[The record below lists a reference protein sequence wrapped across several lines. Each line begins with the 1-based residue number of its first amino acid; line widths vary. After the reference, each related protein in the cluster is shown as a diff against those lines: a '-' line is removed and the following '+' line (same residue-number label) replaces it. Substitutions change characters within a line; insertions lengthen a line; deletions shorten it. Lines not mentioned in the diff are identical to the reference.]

1 MHKSRSDLS
10 KPRSDPTLFTPTA
23 GTSFRMHHVRP
34 LPKLVVSVDPATL
47 KYASVENSIVYKLRQ
62 VIPYPPL
69 KVKPYVPIMLVED
82 IVSWIR
88 RRGASDEEIEE
99 LRRKNHYVTPKPKPK
114 PKRTHKKKKANDDD
128 LDKVFSQFT
137 VKTAVKKKV
146 LKAVVKKI

>member
-1 MHKSRSDLS
+1 
-10 KPRSDPTLFTPTA
+10 
-23 GTSFRMHHVRP
+23 MHHVRP

-47 KYASVENSIVYKLRQ
+47 KYASVENSIVYKLRH

-99 LRRKNHYVTPKPKPK
+99 LRRKNRYVVPQKPKPK
-114 PKRTHKKKKANDDD
+114 KTHKKKKAAVDD
-128 LDKVFSQFT
+128 LDKVFSQFAT
-137 VKTAVKKKV
+137 KPGVKKKV

>member
-10 KPRSDPTLFTPTA
+10 KPRSDP
-23 GTSFRMHHVRP
+23 HHVRP

-47 KYASVENSIVYKLRQ
+47 KYAPVENSIVYKLRQ

-69 KVKPYVPIMLVED
+69 KLKPYVPIMLVED

-88 RRGASDEEIEE
+88 RRGASDEEIAE

-114 PKRTHKKKKANDDD
+114 PKRTHKKKKAIDDD

>member
-1 MHKSRSDLS
+1 
-10 KPRSDPTLFTPTA
+10 
-23 GTSFRMHHVRP
+23 
-34 LPKLVVSVDPATL
+34 
-47 KYASVENSIVYKLRQ
+47 
-62 VIPYPPL
+62 
-69 KVKPYVPIMLVED
+69 MLVED

-88 RRGASDEEIEE
+88 RRGASDEEIAE

-114 PKRTHKKKKANDDD
+114 PKPKRTHKKKKAIDDD

>member
-1 MHKSRSDLS
+1 
-10 KPRSDPTLFTPTA
+10 
-23 GTSFRMHHVRP
+23 MHHVRP

-47 KYASVENSIVYKLRQ
+47 KYAPVENSIVYKLRQ

>member
-1 MHKSRSDLS
+1 
-10 KPRSDPTLFTPTA
+10 
-23 GTSFRMHHVRP
+23 MHHVRP

-47 KYASVENSIVYKLRQ
+47 KYAPVENSIVYKLRH

-69 KVKPYVPIMLVED
+69 KPKPYVPIMLVED

-88 RRGASDEEIEE
+88 RRGASDEEIAE
-99 LRRKNHYVTPKPKPK
+99 LRRKNHYVVTPKPKPK
-114 PKRTHKKKKANDDD
+114 PKRTNKKKKAIDDD

-137 VKTAVKKKV
+137 VKSGVKKKV